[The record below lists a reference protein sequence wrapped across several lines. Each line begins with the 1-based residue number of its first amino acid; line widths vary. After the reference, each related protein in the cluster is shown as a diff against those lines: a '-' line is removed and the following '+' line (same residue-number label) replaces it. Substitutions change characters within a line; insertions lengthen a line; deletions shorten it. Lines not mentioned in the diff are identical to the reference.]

1 MANIQDGRATAGLAA
16 VENVTKALRYTQV
29 PRTIRTYTMSATTG
43 TIAAALAA
51 NSTVLALRMSPA
63 AGNLNAFITRVRLMY
78 TTIVAYTTPVTAG
91 RRLGLYRGAGAA
103 ASGGTAVADFTQKD
117 ASAPASQCAAG
128 QGGDARIA
136 TTLGLTVTGI
146 TYETQPIVEAPLV
159 HVGAAGAF
167 ADFTFEFDMLPH
179 PIVLSAGQL
188 LAVRNPAAMDA
199 AGTWTLTAI
208 VEWHEALALSSTTA
222 DS

>member
-1 MANIQDGRATAGLAA
+1 MANLQDGRATAGLAA
-16 VENVTKALRYTQV
+16 IENITKGLRTTQV
-29 PRTIRTYTMSATTG
+29 PRSIRCYTLAGSSG

-51 NSTVLALRMSPA
+51 NSSVLALRMSPG
-63 AGNLNAFITRVRLMY
+63 AGELKAYITRVRLMVS
-78 TTIVAYTTPVTAG
+78 TIVAFTTPVTAG

-117 ASAPASQCAAG
+117 GSSPASQCAAA

-136 TTLGLTVTGI
+136 TTGALTVTGI
-146 TYETQPIVEAPLV
+146 TYETQPIVEVPLT

-167 ADFTFEFDMLPH
+167 ADFSFEFDMLPH

-188 LAVRNPAAMDA
+188 LAVRNPAIFDA
-199 AGTWTLTAI
+199 AGTWQLTAV
-208 VEWHEALALSSTTA
+208 VEWHEALAFSSTTA

>member
-1 MANIQDGRATAGLAA
+1 MANLQDGRATAGLAA
-16 VENVTKALRYTQV
+16 VENVTKALRMTQV
-29 PRTIRTYTMSATTG
+29 PRSIRSYALAGSTG

-51 NSTVLALRMSPA
+51 NSSVLALRMSPS
-63 AGNLNAFITRVRLMY
+63 AGALQAYITRMRLMY
-78 TTIVAYTTPVTAG
+78 TCVVAFTTPVTAG
-91 RRLGLYRGAGAA
+91 RRLGIYRGAGAA
-103 ASGGTAVADFTQKD
+103 PSGGTTVADFTQKD

-136 TTLGLTVTGI
+136 TTGALTVTGI
-146 TYETQPIVEAPLV
+146 TFETQPIAEMSLS

-167 ADFTFEFDMLPH
+167 VDFTFEFDMLPH

-188 LAVRNPAAMDA
+188 VAVRNPAIFDA
-199 AGTWTLTAI
+199 AGTWQLTSTI
-208 VEWHEALALSSTTA
+208 EWHEALAYSSTTA

>member
-1 MANIQDGRATAGLAA
+1 MANLQDGRATAGLAA
-16 VENVTKALRYTQV
+16 VENVTKSLRITQV
-29 PRTIRTYTMSATTG
+29 PRSIRGYTMAATTG

-51 NSTVLALRMSPA
+51 NSTVLALRMSPS
-63 AGNLNAFITRVRLMY
+63 AGALQAYITRVRLMY

-117 ASAPASQCAAG
+117 ASAAASQCAAG

-136 TTLGLTVTGI
+136 TTGALTVTGI
-146 TYETQPIVEAPLV
+146 TYESQPIVEVPLT

-167 ADFTFEFDMLPH
+167 ADYSFEFDMLPH
-179 PIVLSAGQL
+179 PITLAAGQL

-199 AGTWTLTAI
+199 AGTWQLTAVI
-208 VEWHEALALSSTTA
+208 EWHEALPFSSTTA

>member
-1 MANIQDGRATAGLAA
+1 MASIQDGRATAGLVAA
-16 VENVTKALRYTQV
+16 ENITKALRQTQV
-29 PRTIRTYTMSATTG
+29 PRTIRSYTMAGTTG

-51 NSTVLALRMSPA
+51 NSSVLALRMSPS
-63 AGNLNAFITRVRLMY
+63 AGELKAFITRVRLMVS
-78 TTIVAYTTPVTAG
+78 TIVAFTTPVTAG

-117 ASAPASQCAAG
+117 ASAAASQCAAG

-136 TTLGLTVTGI
+136 TTGALTVTGI
-146 TYETQPIVEAPLV
+146 TYETQPIVEVPLIS
-159 HVGAAGAF
+159 VGSAGAF

-188 LAVRNPAAMDA
+188 LAVRNPAIFDA
-199 AGTWTLTAI
+199 AGTWQLTAVI
-208 VEWHEALALSSTTA
+208 EWHEALPFSSTTA